1 MANAGR
7 KTKPLPTV
15 KWFLPLLLKINP
27 VKLSTRLLAPR
38 VLANFYIAIDAVIAN
53 KIRSLLTALGIIF
66 GVAAVIA
73 MLAIGNGAQQE
84 ILNQI
89 KLVGVNNIV
98 IKPIIEQKEEKLNEQ
113 AGGKKEKK
121 KFSPGLTIRDVNS
134 IKKTIPGLTRISP
147 EIILNSHVIRNG
159 VRRSAKLVGVEPSYF
174 EIYDFQL
181 VDGQMF
187 SAEHMTLGGPVCIIG
202 SSLKSKFF
210 PTENP
215 VGKSIKVGPHWLT
228 IIGVLKER
236 LVTQSS
242 ISKLGIRDFNMD
254 VYAPLQ
260 TVLIRYENRDLVTT
274 EAIRLA
280 NMRSRGMVIINDNSA
295 SEESEEEKKNYHQ
308 LDRLVIQVDETTRMQ
323 TTAEVLSRLL
333 TRRHYEVVDFEIE
346 IPELLLKQQQRTND
360 IFNYVLGAIAGIS
373 LLVGGIGIMNIML
386 ASVLERIKE
395 IGLRLSIGAQKNDII
410 QQFLFEAVMISVSG
424 GIIGVVLG
432 VTMASIVSVMAGIPT
447 IVSFTSILLSFG
459 VAATVGLIFGIAPA
473 RKAASQDP
481 IASLR
486 YE

>member
-1 MANAGR
+1 VIFKNKYFSPRLWAN
-7 KTKPLPTV
+7 L
-15 KWFLPLLLKINP
+15 
-27 VKLSTRLLAPR
+27 
-38 VLANFYIAIDAVIAN
+38 YIAIDAVIAN
-53 KIRSLLTALGIIF
+53 KMRSLLTALGIIF

-98 IKPIIEQKEEKLNEQ
+98 IKPIIEQKEEKLDEQ
-113 AGGKKEKK
+113 ANGKKEKK

-134 IKKTIPGLTRISP
+134 IRTTIPGLERVSP
-147 EIILNSHVIRNG
+147 EIILNTNVIRNG
-159 VRRSAKLVGVEPSYF
+159 IRRSAKLVGVEPTYF
-174 EIYDFQL
+174 EIYDFQMAEGRMFN
-181 VDGQMF
+181 DEQMR
-187 SAEHMTLGGPVCIIG
+187 LGSSVCIIG
-202 SSLKSKFF
+202 SGLKSRFF
-210 PTENP
+210 PTENAI
-215 VGKSIKVGPHWLT
+215 GKSIKVGPHWLT
-228 IIGVLKER
+228 IVGVMRER
-236 LVTQSS
+236 LVSENS

-260 TVLIRYENRDLVTT
+260 SVLIRYQNRDLITT
-274 EAIRLA
+274 EELRLA
-280 NMRSRGMVIINDNSA
+280 NMRSQGFNDGTSE
-295 SEESEEEKKNYHQ
+295 SEESELEKKNYHQ
-308 LDRLVIQVDETTRMQ
+308 LDRLVIQVNETAKLQ

-333 TRRHYEVVDFEIE
+333 ARRHYELIDFEIE

-395 IGLRLSIGAQKNDII
+395 IGLRLSIGAQKSDVV

-424 GIIGVVLG
+424 GLIGVVLG
-432 VTMASIVSVMAGIPT
+432 VTMAYLVSIFAGIPT
-447 IVSFTSILLSFG
+447 IISFSSIVLSFG

>member
-1 MANAGR
+1 M
-7 KTKPLPTV
+7 
-15 KWFLPLLLKINP
+15 
-27 VKLSTRLLAPR
+27 KLNTIFSPRLLA
-38 VLANFYIAIDAVIAN
+38 NMFIAIDAVIAN
-53 KIRSLLTALGIIF
+53 KLRSLLTALGIIF

-98 IKPIIEQKEEKLNEQ
+98 IKPIIEQKEEKIEEKV
-113 AGGKKEKK
+113 GKKDKK
-121 KFSPGLTIRDVNS
+121 KFSPGLTIRDVQS
-134 IKKTIPGLTRISP
+134 IQTTIPGLTKLSP
-147 EIILNSHVIRNG
+147 EIILDTYVIRQG
-159 VRRSAKLVGVEPSYF
+159 LRRSAKLVGVEPTYF
-174 EIYDFQL
+174 DIFNFEL
-181 VDGQMF
+181 SDGHRFNDEQRRVG
-187 SAEHMTLGGPVCIIG
+187 SPVCIIG
-202 SSLKSKFF
+202 HGIRTKFF

-215 VGKSIKVGPHWLT
+215 IGKSIKIGPHWLT
-228 IIGVLKER
+228 IVGVLAER
-236 LVTQSS
+236 AVSTTS

-260 TVLIRYENRDLVTT
+260 TILIRYKNRDMITA
-274 EAIRLA
+274 EGIRLA
-280 NMRSRGMVIINDNSA
+280 AMKGRGMVFNNTGA
-295 SEESEEEKKNYHQ
+295 GGESEEQKKNYHQ
-308 LDRLVIQVDETTRMQ
+308 LDRLVIQVDGTEKLQ
-323 TTAEVLSRLL
+323 ATAEVLSRLL
-333 TRRHYEVVDFEIE
+333 QRKHYDVVDYEIE

-395 IGLRLSIGAQKNDII
+395 IGLRLSIGAKKSDVV
-410 QQFLFEAVMISVSG
+410 QQFLFEAIMISVSG

-432 VTMASIVSVMAGIPT
+432 ITMAYIVSTVADIPT
-447 IVSFTSILLSFG
+447 IISFTSILLSFG
-459 VAATVGLIFGIAPA
+459 VAATVGLVFGIAPA

-481 IASLR
+481 ITSLR

>member
-1 MANAGR
+1 MQFN
-7 KTKPLPTV
+7 TT
-15 KWFLPLLLKINP
+15 
-27 VKLSTRLLAPR
+27 LLAPR
-38 VLANFYIAIDAVIAN
+38 VLANLYIAIDAVIAN
-53 KIRSLLTALGIIF
+53 RVRSLLTALGIIF

-113 AGGKKEKK
+113 ASGKKEKK

-134 IKKTIPGLTRISP
+134 IVTTIPGLAKVSP
-147 EIILNSHVIRNG
+147 EIILNTNIIRNG
-159 VRRSAKLVGVEPSYF
+159 IRRSAKLVGVEPAYF

-181 VDGQMF
+181 SEGQMF
-187 SAEHMTLGGPVCIIG
+187 TAEQLKIGSPVCIIG
-202 SSLKSKFF
+202 SALKSRFF

-215 VGKSIKVGPHWLT
+215 LGKSIKVGPHWLT
-228 IIGVLKER
+228 IIGVMKER
-236 LVTQSS
+236 LVSQNS

-260 TVLIRYENRDLVTT
+260 SVLVRYENRDLITG
-274 EAIRLA
+274 EALRLA
-280 NMRSRGMVIINDNSA
+280 AMRSRGMVFMSSSND
-295 SEESEEEKKNYHQ
+295 SEDEKDKKNYHQ
-308 LDRLVIQVDETTRMQ
+308 LDRLVIQVEETNKMQ
-323 TTAEVLSRLL
+323 STAEILTRLLSRK
-333 TRRHYEVVDFEIE
+333 HYEVVDFEIE

-395 IGLRLSIGAQKNDII
+395 IGLRLAIGAQKKDIV
-410 QQFLFEAVMISVSG
+410 QQFLFEAIMISVSG
-424 GIIGVVLG
+424 GLIGVVLG
-432 VTMASIVSVMAGIPT
+432 VSMAFIVSSVADIPT
-447 IVSFTSILLSFG
+447 IVSFSSIMLSFG

-473 RKAASQDP
+473 RKAATQDP